1 MKDISLIFP
10 IYNIVGIQLKGGVID
25 QDDRCSLEMELAVRF
40 CHEAQLQAYHYA
52 RSLANLAEM
61 YGRMGILDEAFN
73 YFNIMKAVYMKQD
86 HPKLLIDTYGESS
99 CATIS
104 PCRL

>member
-25 QDDRCSLEMELAVRF
+25 QDDKCSLEMELAVRF

-86 HPKLLIDTYGESS
+86 HPKLLLDTYGE
-99 CATIS
+99 
-104 PCRL
+104 CR